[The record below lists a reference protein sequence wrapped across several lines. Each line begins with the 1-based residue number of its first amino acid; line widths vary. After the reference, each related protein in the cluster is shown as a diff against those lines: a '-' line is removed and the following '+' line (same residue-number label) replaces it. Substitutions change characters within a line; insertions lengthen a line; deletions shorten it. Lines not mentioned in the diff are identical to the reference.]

1 MKNIKKFMKKKM
13 SIEYGTG
20 VRTDYEYD
28 ENRRWLNSISVG
40 KKGFEKS
47 EIKEMVDSYGYVI
60 SMPDVINSRGFKQ
73 RVSDTFR
80 WYHPIASN
88 PLHKGLKKR
97 RYNEIQMF
105 LYSDYTIDDIP
116 SYIVP
121 RWPVG
126 TIIKK
131 SGK

>member
-1 MKNIKKFMKKKM
+1 MVEAVN
-13 SIEYGTG
+13 
-20 VRTDYEYD
+20 
-28 ENRRWLNSISVG
+28 NSVIYPNKLSQNQLDALVSFTYSVG

-47 EIKEMVDSYGYVI
+47 KIKEMVDSYGYVI

-80 WYHPIASN
+80 WYHPSASN

-105 LYSDYTIDDIP
+105 LYSDYTIDDLP